1 MKIDILKYLVCTF
14 IIHSL
19 LAYFPDKKLSNFNVI
34 SLTLVLITSF
44 FFLNNYYS
52 IKEKFDDTIKTFINN
67 QKKNNINLEKITKS
81 NLNNNEQNSDIKNE
95 NSNLNSNIHSSDIKN
110 EISNKNIERF
120 DENNINIGKPEI
132 FKELINKKLLS
143 QKNVEDLIV
152 MCSDKDKCLS
162 KVNSFLNEKIID
174 NRQLVEM
181 KILFGLDNL
190 SSIQELYLQERLD
203 RENAFQVAN
212 AIKSNSKPIL
222 ISTLNNL
229 VSNNIITRED
239 ADIILNKSIIEDNF
253 SDGVVVLSNLVEDG
267 RMKAYDAKIIHE
279 KCSSTSL
286 DSCSI
291 FLNKLKNNNIINEA
305 EATSILQAYNRPGI
319 NSFYDFDNSLNNVSY
334 RKGADQSELQ
344 GLSKGDMENK
354 DFSQKLI
361 DDDLEKQSLKPFSS
375 LSFDDNDMERQ
386 ITEKDID
393 NYKKSNNINKDFYV
407 NTMENDNYVEIQD
420 IDISNTAKLQHDDD
434 MRYSKYSTKDY
445 EYLGTFNNDFT
456 NSFSHGST
464 YLKTNKW
471 RPQEYDTTKCKIEEK
486 CELCEED
493 LDNLVNVNDFSKSRK
508 ILPNDNINI
517 DYINDKLN
525 SGLG

>member
-19 LAYFPDKKLSNFNVI
+19 LAYFPNNKLSNFNIV

-44 FFLNNYYS
+44 FLLNNYYS
-52 IKEKFDDTIKTFINN
+52 IKENFNDTIKTFINN
-67 QKKNNINLEKITKS
+67 QKNNINIEKKKKIIKS
-81 NLNNNEQNSDIKNE
+81 KTDNNIHNYDIKN
-95 NSNLNSNIHSSDIKN
+95 K
-110 EISNKNIERF
+110 ISNKNIEKF
-120 DENNINIGKPEI
+120 DENVINIGKPEI
-132 FKELINKKLLS
+132 FKELIDKKLLS

-162 KVNSFLNEKIID
+162 KVNSFLNDKII
-174 NRQLVEM
+174 NNKQLIEM

-203 RENAFQVAN
+203 RESAFQVAN

-291 FLNKLKNNNIINEA
+291 FLNNLKNNNIINEA
-305 EATSILQAYNRPGI
+305 EATSILQAYNRPGV
-319 NSFYDFDNSLNNVSY
+319 NSFYDFDNSFNNVTY

-375 LSFDDNDMERQ
+375 LTVDNDIQRQ

-420 IDISNTAKLQHDDD
+420 IDIGDTPKLQHDDD

-445 EYLGTFNNDFT
+445 EYLGTFNNEFT
-456 NSFSHGST
+456 NSFTHGST

-471 RPQEYDTTKCKIEEK
+471 RPQEYDNTKCKIEEK

-493 LDNLVNVNDFSKSRK
+493 LDNLASVDDFSRSRK
-508 ILPNDNINI
+508 ILPGDNINI